1 MVHAVR
7 GWLYS
12 IARRSSM
19 RKSMVALSVISALTA
34 LPAGQVLAE
43 DAPAAEATSPHTFT
57 ANVGFVSEC
66 YRGISQTEKKPAL
79 QGGFDYSHESG
90 LYVGTWGSNVSWIDN
105 LTDDKAQN
113 SMEWDFY
120 GGYKG
125 TAGPIG
131 FDVGL
136 LQYYYPGSS
145 VNTAG
150 VPSFN
155 PLEAYLGL
163 SWEFLTFKYSY
174 TFSNLFGFVD
184 SKGSQYYDLATSY
197 DVWDGFIVGA
207 HFGRQSVANN
217 SKFSYNDWKI
227 GVTKEV
233 FGVNV
238 GLNYVGTDTDK
249 YTSLNG
255 NQNWGQ
261 DTWVL
266 SVNKT
271 F

>member
-1 MVHAVR
+1 MICGGAVLTQPIRFSVYGMVHAGR

-57 ANVGFVSEC
+57 ANVGFVSEYR

-145 VNTAG
+145 VNNSAQ
-150 VPSFN
+150 PSFN
-155 PLEAYLGL
+155 TLEGDRKSTRL
-163 SWEFLTFKYSY
+163 
-174 TFSNLFGFVD
+174 
-184 SKGSQYYDLATSY
+184 
-197 DVWDGFIVGA
+197 
-207 HFGRQSVANN
+207 N
-217 SKFSYNDWKI
+217 SSH
-227 GVTKEV
+227 
-233 FGVNV
+233 
-238 GLNYVGTDTDK
+238 
-249 YTSLNG
+249 
-255 NQNWGQ
+255 
-261 DTWVL
+261 
-266 SVNKT
+266 
-271 F
+271 

>member
-1 MVHAVR
+1 
-7 GWLYS
+7 
-12 IARRSSM
+12 M
-19 RKSMVALSVISALTA
+19 RKSIIAVSAISALSGLQA
-34 LPAGQVLAE
+34 SPVWAE
-43 DAPAAEATSPHTFT
+43 EAAATSPHTFT
-57 ANVGFVSEC
+57 ANVGFVSEYR

-79 QGGFDYSHESG
+79 QGGMDYSHESG

-105 LTDDKAQN
+105 LTDGKAQN
-113 SMEWDFY
+113 SLEWDFY

-131 FDVGL
+131 YDVGL

-145 VNTAG
+145 VNNSSQ
-150 VPSFN
+150 PSYN
-155 PLEAYLGL
+155 TLEAYLGL

-174 TFSNLFGFVD
+174 SFSNLFGTVD
-184 SKGSQYYDLATSY
+184 SKGSQYYDLTASY
-197 DVWDGFIVGA
+197 DVWEGFIVGA
-207 HFGRQSVANN
+207 HFGRQSVAHN

-233 FGVNV
+233 LGVNV
-238 GLNYVGTDTDK
+238 GLNYIDTDTDA

-255 NQNWGQ
+255 NQNWGH